1 MPSLDARGVA
11 TLLREYAQRS
21 ALRGDN
27 PYRSKAYSRAADS
40 LATLTVP
47 LERLIAEERL
57 TEIPG
62 VGEAIA
68 DIITKLHRTGTHPSL
83 EKLRKE
89 IPAGVLELLTVPGLR
104 PDKVLRLYKDL
115 GIASLAEL
123 EAAAKDDRI
132 KKAKGLGGALQT
144 KILQNLAIAKSG
156 EGRLH
161 LHRAAALLAHAKDSL
176 RKARPELKRVT
187 IAGDFRRGCELV
199 GDLTIVAEAA
209 KLDKRSK
216 ASATDGLQIRLS
228 DRKHFGAAL
237 LFATGSA
244 AHVEQLQALATENG
258 MRLESDG
265 LHKGRTL
272 IAGDEAEIYSALGLP
287 FIDPELRE
295 GRGEVEL
302 ALKGKLPK
310 LVTDKDLRGILHCH
324 TDASDGTESLETMAK
339 ATRRRGFEYFGVA
352 DHSKSAH
359 YAGGLSEEEIRQ
371 QHRDADRLNK
381 RFGKDFRIL
390 KGIESDILAD
400 GSLDYADDVLQRFDF
415 VVASIH
421 GRFKLD
427 RKAQTQRLLRAI
439 SDPHTTI
446 IGHMTGRQLQ
456 RRPGYEI
463 DVEKVLRA
471 CAKHDVVVEI
481 NAHPWRLDLD
491 WRWHQVALEF
501 GCLMSINPDAHSI
514 PELDHMRWGVAMA
527 RKGGVPADRVTRCL
541 FWKSRAISAR
551 SGARSPGRPDAAD
564 AVAVDLG
571 RRFSKPPRD
580 WIVLLEGQGRRT
592 RRAICQA
599 PLSGPPAAAGLM
611 PQALTWHWR
620 FPMPR
625 AMAAAAASQGPR

>member
-1 MPSLDARGVA
+1 MPSLDARAVA
-11 TLLREYAQRS
+11 SLLREYAQRT
-21 ALRGDN
+21 ALRGGN
-27 PYRSKAYSRAADS
+27 PYRAKAYSRAADS
-40 LATLTVP
+40 VAALAVP
-47 LERLIAEERL
+47 LDVLIAEDRL

-62 VGEAIA
+62 VGDAIA
-68 DIITKLHRTGTHPSL
+68 DILTKLHKTGSHPSL

-89 IPAGVLELLTVPGLR
+89 IPDGVLEMLAVPGLR
-104 PDKVLRLYKDL
+104 PEKVLRLYKDL

-132 KKAKGLGGALQT
+132 KKAKGLGAALQT

-161 LHRAAALLAHAKDSL
+161 LHRAAALLAHAKDSI
-176 RKARPELKRVT
+176 RKARPELRHVT
-187 IAGDFRRGCELV
+187 IAGDFRRGCELI
-199 GDLTIVAEAA
+199 GDLAIVAEAA
-209 KLDKRSK
+209 KPDK
-216 ASATDGLQIRLS
+216 ASTPSAEGLQVRVC

-244 AHVEQLQALATENG
+244 AHLEQLQALAAEKG
-258 MRLESDG
+258 MRLDTDG
-265 LHKGRTL
+265 LHKGHTL
-272 IAGDEAEIYSALGLP
+272 VAGEETDIYQALGLP

-295 GRGEVEL
+295 GRREVEL

-310 LVTDKDLRGILHCH
+310 LVTDKDLCGILHCH
-324 TDASDGTESLETMAK
+324 TDASDGTETLETMAK
-339 ATRRRGFEYFGVA
+339 ATRQRGFEYFGVA

-359 YAGGLSEEEIRQ
+359 YAGGLSVEEIAQ
-371 QHRDADRLNK
+371 QHREADRLNK

-390 KGIESDILAD
+390 KGIESDILTD
-400 GSLDYADDVLQRFDF
+400 GSLDYDAEVLERFDF

-427 RKAQTQRLLRAI
+427 RMAQTQRLLRAI

-491 WRWHQVALEF
+491 WRWHRAALEF
-501 GCLMSINPDAHSI
+501 GCMLSINPDAHSI
-514 PELDHMRWGVAMA
+514 PELDHMHWGVVMA
-527 RKGGVPADRVTRCL
+527 RKGGVPPQRVLNAMTLPEIARYFRQKRRSL
-541 FWKSRAISAR
+541 SRAA
-551 SGARSPGRPDAAD
+551 
-564 AVAVDLG
+564 
-571 RRFSKPPRD
+571 
-580 WIVLLEGQGRRT
+580 
-592 RRAICQA
+592 
-599 PLSGPPAAAGLM
+599 
-611 PQALTWHWR
+611 
-620 FPMPR
+620 
-625 AMAAAAASQGPR
+625 

>member
-11 TLLREYAQRS
+11 SLLREYAQRT
-21 ALRGDN
+21 ALRGGN
-27 PYRSKAYSRAADS
+27 PYRAKAYSRAADS
-40 LATLTVP
+40 LAALALP
-47 LERLIAEERL
+47 LDVLIAEDRL

-62 VGEAIA
+62 VGDAIA
-68 DIITKLHRTGTHPSL
+68 DIIAKLHKTGTHPSL

-89 IPAGVLELLTVPGLR
+89 IPEGVLEMLAVPGLR

-132 KKAKGLGGALQT
+132 KNAKGLGASLQA

-161 LHRAAALLAHAKDSL
+161 LHRAAALLAHAKDTI
-176 RKARPELKRVT
+176 RKSRPELKRVT

-199 GDLTIVAEAA
+199 GDLSIVAETPKAGKAA
-209 KLDKRSK
+209 KPSP
-216 ASATDGLQIRLS
+216 TDGLQIHLS

-244 AHVEQLQALATENG
+244 AHIEQLRTLAAEKE
-258 MRLESDG
+258 MRLEADG
-265 LHKGRTL
+265 LHKGRSL
-272 IAGDEAEIYSALGLP
+272 IAGEEAEIYRALGLP

-295 GRGEVEL
+295 GRGETEA
-302 ALKGKLPK
+302 ALKGKLTK
-310 LVTDKDLRGILHCH
+310 LVTDQDLRGILHCH
-324 TDASDGTESLETMAK
+324 TEASDGTETLEAMAK
-339 ATRRRGFEYFGVA
+339 ATRQRGFEYFGVA

-359 YAGGLSEEEIRQ
+359 YAGGLSVEEIAQ
-371 QHRDADRLNK
+371 QHREADRLNK

-400 GSLDYADDVLQRFDF
+400 GSLDYDDHVLERFDF

-439 SDPHTTI
+439 SDSHTTI

-491 WRWHQVALEF
+491 WRWHRAALEF
-501 GCLMSINPDAHSI
+501 GCMLSINPDAHSI
-514 PELDHMRWGVAMA
+514 PELDHMHWGVLMA
-527 RKGGVPADRVTRCL
+527 RKGGVPAERVLNAMSLSEITRYL
-541 FWKSRAISAR
+541 RQKRRSLARAA
-551 SGARSPGRPDAAD
+551 
-564 AVAVDLG
+564 
-571 RRFSKPPRD
+571 
-580 WIVLLEGQGRRT
+580 
-592 RRAICQA
+592 
-599 PLSGPPAAAGLM
+599 
-611 PQALTWHWR
+611 
-620 FPMPR
+620 
-625 AMAAAAASQGPR
+625 